1 MVYTWGVKRT
11 KATTIQAR
19 FTFKRDRAA
28 EFLLDGQE
36 VTQLLLDDVT
46 EVIDYCEQF
55 SSALLDVSVID
66 EQGIVTTLSDF
77 PVNS

>member
-1 MVYTWGVKRT
+1 M
-11 KATTIQAR
+11 TIQAR

-36 VTQLLLDDVT
+36 VTQLLLDDVS

-55 SSALLDVSVID
+55 RSALLDVSVID
-66 EQGIVTTLSDF
+66 EEGIVTTLSDF
-77 PVNS
+77 PINS

>member
-1 MVYTWGVKRT
+1 M
-11 KATTIQAR
+11 TIQAR
-19 FTFKRDRAA
+19 FTFKRDRAT

-36 VTQLLLDDVT
+36 VTQLLLDDVA

-55 SSALLDVSVID
+55 RSALLDVNVVD
-66 EQGIVTTLSDF
+66 EEGTVTTLSNF

>member
-1 MVYTWGVKRT
+1 M
-11 KATTIQAR
+11 TIQAR

-36 VTQLLLDDVT
+36 VTQLLLDDVQ
-46 EVIDYCEQF
+46 EVINYCEEF
-55 SSALLDVSVID
+55 RSALLDVNVID
-66 EQGIVTTLSDF
+66 EEGVVTTLSDF